1 MSIELIYP
9 SALLIFALYLL
20 LKLVVKQKSEAT
32 YFSRVD
38 ILRRVFKK
46 QSIMTSY
53 VEALV
58 VLLLSVA
65 LSFPT
70 TFVEKTYTSLASKEA
85 IFLLNLKNKE
95 TKELAL
101 ASIDKTEPSKAA
113 ISALL
118 SSFHKIVPLTPD
130 ISSAKKIIKNLRVID
145 EEKPNIFSAMTAT
158 ISLSHIKNT
167 TLFLVGFDKEDIRDD
182 ILKLKKFIPELKV
195 ELIDSKKSIKHL
207 NPIQKTSDITVTEKK
222 PYFLYPLFG
231 GLCML
236 LLYIYL
242 QNRIRRDA

>member
-1 MSIELIYP
+1 MNIELIYP
-9 SALLIFALYLL
+9 SALLVFVLYLL
-20 LKLVVKQKSEAT
+20 LKLLVRQKSEAT

-38 ILRRVFKK
+38 ILKKVFKK
-46 QSIMTSY
+46 QSVLISY

-58 VLLLSVA
+58 VLLLSLA

-70 TFVEKTYTSLASKEA
+70 TTMEKTYTSLISKEA

-101 ASIDKTEPSKAA
+101 ASIDKTEPSKVA

-118 SSFHKIVPLTPD
+118 SSFHKIVPLTSD
-130 ISSAKKIIKNLRVID
+130 IISTKKIIKNLRVID
-145 EEKPNIFSAMTAT
+145 EEQPNIFSAMTAS

-167 TLFLVGFDKEDIRDD
+167 TLFLVGFDKEDIKDD
-182 ILKLKKFIPELKV
+182 VLKLKKFIPELKV
-195 ELIDSKKSIKHL
+195 EQIDSKESIKKL
-207 NPIQKTSDITVTEKK
+207 NPIEKISDITVTEKK

-231 GLCML
+231 ALCML